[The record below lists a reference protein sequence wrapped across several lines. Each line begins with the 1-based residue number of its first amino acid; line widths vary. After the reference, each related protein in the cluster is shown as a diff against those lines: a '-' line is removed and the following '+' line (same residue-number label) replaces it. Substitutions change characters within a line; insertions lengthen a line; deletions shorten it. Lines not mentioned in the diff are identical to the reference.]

1 MTYLYKGVSIRDQAG
16 TVLACARLER
26 ANPVTASYVNGITF
40 SESLPFAPVVV
51 SGGNSTSLV
60 YPILTEIGTST
71 NTCIDDSS
79 IFNPW
84 GAVAQC
90 DGAVAQ
96 CDSAVTLDQCPLGDL
111 IGHGMDVQVGMTTLH
126 SPLTGRASIVGH
138 TVSLVEGSIIS
149 LCMGLGYRIH
159 FSFLVV
165 NHYSIDKTT

>member
-1 MTYLYKGVSIRDQAG
+1 MSIRDQAG
-16 TVLACARLER
+16 TVLACARLES
-26 ANPVTASYVNGITF
+26 ANPVLASYVNGITF

-84 GAVAQC
+84 
-90 DGAVAQ
+90 GAVAQ